1 MAGGRRGPRGARF
14 GRKGILLMD
23 RVRSSPAPLFSA
35 ATICRCRSG
44 SSQLV
49 VWTSTVSTVAPGATT
64 RAVWRT
70 SSRSRRT
77 AGASD
82 SSRHGERAE
91 DVTGIRRDRGPLV
104 RTREDAR
111 DDALVV
117 HHHHVLCL
125 EGVLPAGAASR
136 DGRRL
141 GGASGE
147 AAPVIKWYVTV
158 VPITGPYFDMTP
170 LSDPAAFVTEAPR
183 QSCDVTFAPLH
194 VGHLGLAVSR
204 SDMLMATSNG
214 LLGRLTQKLVA
225 RQ

>member
-1 MAGGRRGPRGARF
+1 
-14 GRKGILLMD
+14 MD

-44 SSQLV
+44 SSQLA

-141 GGASGE
+141 GGASQGG
-147 AAPVIKWYVTV
+147 APVIKWYMTV
-158 VPITGPYFDMTP
+158 VPITGPYFDMTR
-170 LSDPAAFVTEAPR
+170 LSDRHLRTSARRAPR
-183 QSCDVTFAPLH
+183 LSRLPLGHAHGDLERATRTSHPETRGAAMTSPVYHRRKASSHRTGRSAPR
-194 VGHLGLAVSR
+194 AVHR
-204 SDMLMATSNG
+204 TK
-214 LLGRLTQKLVA
+214 RV
-225 RQ
+225 